1 MKDIMI
7 NLLILKKSQN
17 NLTDS
22 ERTKMLFQNQYWLI
36 NKKQDLWLGFFDG
49 KKVKISKGIY
59 PDINI
64 DSYLPQQI
72 IRIKKGGKL
81 SQFIIKSTEVNSY
94 EYPLHCYNKFDA
106 VLLDKPDYL
115 LFYSGCTNIS
125 PGKDG
130 RRGTSYNI
138 LFYSKTF
145 DTLVSINEFTS
156 SAIIDNKL
164 HAAFLKSKEDY
175 FVYEKNNIAFRIN
188 GKDKV
193 EDVNPDP
200 GLPLN
205 RDDSSEDAD
214 GVLVLPLER
223 LPEINNK

>member
-1 MKDIMI
+1 M
-7 NLLILKKSQN
+7 
-17 NLTDS
+17 
-22 ERTKMLFQNQYWLI
+22 I

-125 PGKDG
+125 PGKG
-130 RRGTSYNI
+130 
-138 LFYSKTF
+138 
-145 DTLVSINEFTS
+145 
-156 SAIIDNKL
+156 
-164 HAAFLKSKEDY
+164 
-175 FVYEKNNIAFRIN
+175 N
-188 GKDKV
+188 GA
-193 EDVNPDP
+193 N
-200 GLPLN
+200 LL
-205 RDDSSEDAD
+205 
-214 GVLVLPLER
+214 
-223 LPEINNK
+223 I

>member
-130 RRGTSYNI
+130 R
-138 LFYSKTF
+138 
-145 DTLVSINEFTS
+145 
-156 SAIIDNKL
+156 
-164 HAAFLKSKEDY
+164 
-175 FVYEKNNIAFRIN
+175 
-188 GKDKV
+188 
-193 EDVNPDP
+193 
-200 GLPLN
+200 
-205 RDDSSEDAD
+205 
-214 GVLVLPLER
+214 
-223 LPEINNK
+223 